1 LSALSI
7 SALPLV
13 KQRLNRQITD
23 TSLDTYLAPLIES
36 AELELIRKGVI
47 LQDDVDDIM
56 LLVDYAVWRYKNRDE
71 PGGMP
76 QWLSLRIRERWLS
89 PKGRDAVDT

>member
-1 LSALSI
+1 MSALSTN
-7 SALPLV
+7 ALPLV
-13 KQRLNRQITD
+13 KQRLNRTD
-23 TSLDTYLAPLIES
+23 TVLDTYLTTVIRS
-36 AELELIRKGVI
+36 AELELTRKGI
-47 LQDDVDDIM
+47 YLQDDVDDLM
-56 LLVDYAVWRYKNRDE
+56 VLVDYAVWRYKNRDE